1 MIGKESVDG
10 VKKVII
16 CGLCAGGVEHKGRVV
31 AVADDGGGGWWWS
44 RQENNVRR
52 PMHNGISISDVSECP
67 LFPYWDQRRIKLV
80 GNVHWLCNQ
89 GLRVLMYYLV
99 VARRRR

>member
-10 VKKVII
+10 VKEVII

-52 PMHNGISISDVSECP
+52 PMHNGIKHFGCFRMPPVSILGSKAHQARGKCSLALQP
-67 LFPYWDQRRIKLV
+67 S
-80 GNVHWLCNQ
+80 
-89 GLRVLMYYLV
+89 LRVLMYYLV